1 VATTQHRREGG
12 LNALDLDAAIE
23 AANVPT
29 LLLVLTQLTGDLSW
43 LEEPYC
49 PTAPR
54 GLDDNDTGGLPAN
67 VQRAVRSAARAAI
80 SRWLAGTPAAIAAPD
95 TDLIVRMLS
104 LAVGERVPA
113 EYGPMVQADA
123 LGALTADEGHTWEFE
138 SPADL
143 DVLIIGAGVS
153 GICAAIRLQRAG
165 IPYAIIERNDR
176 VGGVWTENRYPAA
189 AVDTPSH
196 LYSYSFAPHDWPR
209 WFGAREQ
216 IHAYLQEVA
225 GRFGVLPHVT
235 FGTTVRCAR
244 FDEEAQG
251 WVVDVQAADGT
262 RTMLRAR
269 VVISAVGAFN
279 TPVTPR
285 LPGLDSFRG
294 PAFHTARWPAD
305 LDVAGKRVAVV
316 GNGASAMQVVPAI
329 APEVASM
336 TIFQMEP
343 HWIAPF
349 PKFKVPVPDPIRAL
363 MEAVPLY
370 RAWYRARLSW
380 TFNDKLHRMLR
391 KDPSWPH
398 PERSLNKANDRF
410 REFLTSYIEAEL
422 GDRTDLLADLVPT
435 YPPLGKRLL
444 LDNGWYRA
452 MRRDNVR
459 LVSDPVTE
467 VRPNGLV
474 TRSGEEIVADIIV
487 FATGF
492 DVVNFLS
499 TLEVVG
505 RSGRSLRETWN
516 GDDAAAYL
524 GLAVPGFP
532 NFFILYGPNTQT
544 GHGGSLISLVEGQLN
559 HIMSLLGQMA
569 EDKLGTVEVRQE
581 VYDSYNARVDS
592 EHAAMVWTHPG
603 METYYRN
610 SRGRVVVNSPFRVV
624 DFWSMT
630 SSARLADYL
639 TDPDTHHSTLTKG
652 APSDP
657 LPPGVS

>member
-1 VATTQHRREGG
+1 MAQHCGEGN
-12 LNALDLDAAIE
+12 LSASDLDAAIE

-29 LLLVLTQLTGDLSW
+29 LLPVLTQLTGDLSW

-49 PTAPR
+49 PTVPR
-54 GLDDNDTGGLPAN
+54 GLDDNDTGGLPADQ
-67 VQRAVRSAARAAI
+67 QRAVRSAARDAI
-80 SRWLAGTPAAIAAPD
+80 SRWLAGAPVAIPAPD
-95 TDLIVRMLS
+95 ADLIVRMLS
-104 LAVGERVPA
+104 VAVGERVPA

-123 LGALTADEGHTWEFE
+123 LGALTADEDPTWEFE
-138 SPADL
+138 PPADP

-165 IPYAIIERNDR
+165 IPYAIVERNDR

-196 LYSYSFAPHDWPR
+196 LYSYSFAPYDWPR
-209 WFGAREQ
+209 WFGAREH
-216 IHAYLQEVA
+216 IHAYLEYVA
-225 GRFGVLPHVT
+225 DRFGVLPHVT
-235 FGTTVRCAR
+235 FGTTVNRAR
-244 FDEEAQG
+244 FDEQAQG
-251 WVVDVQAADGT
+251 WAVEVQGADGI
-262 RTMLRAR
+262 RTTLRAR
-269 VVISAVGAFN
+269 IVISAVGAFN
-279 TPVTPR
+279 NPTIPR

-305 LDVAGKRVAVV
+305 VDVTGKKVAVV

-329 APEVASM
+329 APDVASM
-336 TIFQMEP
+336 TVFQMEP

-349 PKFKVPVPDPIRAL
+349 PKFGMPVPDPVRAL
-363 MEAVPLY
+363 MQAVPLY

-380 TFNDKLHRMLR
+380 TFNDKLHGMLR
-391 KDPSWPH
+391 KDPAWPH

-410 REFLTSYIEAEL
+410 RQFLTSYIEAEL
-422 GDRTDLLADLVPT
+422 GDRTDLIADMVPA

-444 LDNGWYRA
+444 LDNGWYRT

-459 LVSDPVTE
+459 LVSDRVSE
-467 VRPNGLV
+467 IRPHGLA
-474 TRSGEEIVADIIV
+474 TRSGEEIDADVIV

-524 GLAVPGFP
+524 GLAVPDFP

-559 HIMSLLGQMA
+559 HIMSLLEQMA
-569 EDKLGTVEVRQE
+569 EQKLGIVEVRQD
-581 VYDSYNARVDS
+581 VYDSYNAKVDA

-624 DFWSMT
+624 DFWTMT
-630 SSARLADYL
+630 ASADLADYL
-639 TDPDTHHSTLTKG
+639 
-652 APSDP
+652 AV
-657 LPPGVS
+657 PGCCRPGRAS